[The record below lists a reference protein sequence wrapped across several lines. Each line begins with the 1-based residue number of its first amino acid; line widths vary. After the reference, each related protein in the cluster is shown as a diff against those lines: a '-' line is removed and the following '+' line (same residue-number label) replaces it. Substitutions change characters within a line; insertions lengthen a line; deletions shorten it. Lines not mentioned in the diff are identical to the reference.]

1 MSVASALRCRR
12 ESLIVAISEKERV
25 EEMRAGGEPSDYCI
39 SARRF
44 SRVNKLTAISICIF
58 MTGFGIY
65 INAGRG
71 GRAADNLSVLKKSN
85 KQL

>member
-1 MSVASALRCRR
+1 VRLRRDER
-12 ESLIVAISEKERV
+12 SSLIAAISASEKGDYLRDD
-25 EEMRAGGEPSDYCI
+25 ASGEPSDYCI

-71 GRAADNLSVLKKSN
+71 GRGGQFIRSKKV
-85 KQL
+85 